1 MIASGKLISAA
12 RAILG
17 WSQQDLATAAG
28 LHRNAIAYWERH
40 SVITQKQQPMFG
52 RAGPKIIENA
62 LGEQGIVFTC
72 DPAPGLYLCNSP
84 K

>member
-17 WSQQDLATAAG
+17 WSQQDLAKAAG

-40 SVITQKQQPMFG
+40 SVITHKQQPRFG
-52 RAGPKIIENA
+52 ATGPKIIEKV
-62 LGEQGIVFTC
+62 LGEHGIVFTV
-72 DPAPGLYLCNSP
+72 DPSPGLYLCNSP